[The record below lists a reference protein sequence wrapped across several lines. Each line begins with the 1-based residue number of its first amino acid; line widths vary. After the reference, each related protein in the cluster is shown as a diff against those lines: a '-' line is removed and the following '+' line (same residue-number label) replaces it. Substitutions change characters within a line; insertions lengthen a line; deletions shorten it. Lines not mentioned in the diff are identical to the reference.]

1 MDKQTTETTS
11 EQATTTQSE
20 ASEKMIPESRLNNMI
35 QQITELK
42 KERDSYAKAQA
53 EVESVKKAEQE
64 RKALEAQEFDKV
76 LKSRDEE
83 KAAIAAELAELK
95 RSYDIGKVERTLL
108 AAGVN
113 DEIARDGLLTRYERE
128 KPDDVAAWIEAT
140 KKAHPS
146 AFAAVPMPTS
156 SGPVGTVSTGKT
168 DSSLQSRLNSTDTK
182 VRMAALTER
191 LKLQA
196 EGNYKE

>member
-1 MDKQTTETTS
+1 MDKQTTETT
-11 EQATTTQSE
+11 EQTATAETV
-20 ASEKMIPESRLNNMI
+20 SEKMIPESRLNNMI
-35 QQITELK
+35 QQITELR
-42 KERDSYAKAQA
+42 KERDTYAKAQA
-53 EVESVKKAEQE
+53 EIEATKKAEQE

-83 KAAIAAELAELK
+83 KAAIAAELAAMK
-95 RSYDIGKVERTLL
+95 RENEIGRVERALL
-108 AAGVN
+108 ASGVN
-113 DEIARDGLLTRYERE
+113 DEIARDGLLTRYERD

-146 AFAAVPMPTS
+146 AFASSPTPTS
-156 SGPVGTVSTGKT
+156 SGPVGTVSTGKS
-168 DSSLQSRLNSTDTK
+168 DSSLQSRLNSTDAK
-182 VRMAALTER
+182 VRMSALTER